1 MKKSSPERAFKG
13 MRKLLKPVVEKRRRE
28 RINSS
33 LETLR
38 ILLLEKRPT
47 EKLKNPKVEKADILE
62 TAVQFIRA
70 QNRSL
75 EPPPDERQIHQAGY
89 HDCLQRAAFL
99 LNVNQ
104 DIAPEMK
111 VFLGGYFASCLDQLQ
126 TSSMLLPP
134 GASLLKGEV
143 HRHLPEA
150 DSVVSGASSGR
161 DLHFITPFRTLPSHS
176 SRFGEMQAPPQPSC
190 AHHQNFQD
198 GGLHTSQNVGPQ
210 TNNDLPALIS
220 AVWRPWP

>member
-38 ILLLEKRPT
+38 MLLLEKGPN

-62 TAVQFIRA
+62 TAVQFIRT
-70 QNRSL
+70 QNQSL
-75 EPPPDERQIHQAGY
+75 EPLPDERQIHQAGY
-89 HDCLQRAAFL
+89 HDCLQRAAFI
-99 LNVNQ
+99 LNANQ
-104 DIAPEMK
+104 DIAPERK
-111 VFLGGYFASCLDQLQ
+111 AFLGGYFTSCLNQLQ

-134 GASLLKGEV
+134 GASSLRTTV
-143 HRHLPEA
+143 HEHLPETGTA
-150 DSVVSGASSGR
+150 LFGASSER
-161 DLHFITPFRTLPSHS
+161 QLDIFSSTENLPSHS
-176 SRFGEMQAPPQPSC
+176 SRFAAMQAPPQPSC
-190 AHHQNFQD
+190 AHHQSFQD
-198 GGLHTSQNVGPQ
+198 GGLRTSRTVGPQ
-210 TNNDLPALIS
+210 TNNDSPALIS